1 MPIKLIPVMKNFYLV
16 IITMALLGCNTED
29 YNLDDVSLIEKIELA
44 SKVEVDASSI
54 PTVAQAT
61 LNQEFGDSFI
71 ESIQLAEGLG
81 YKVIVD
87 TFNESKVEAKSNV
100 YFSEKG
106 RSLNDTDEKRMM
118 KRQKCF
124 EFVFP
129 LDFIMPDDTSITLK
143 SKEDWNLVK
152 EWYSSNSSV
161 KARPQLSFPVDIK
174 LEDGTIQTLLDRD
187 ELMEVKKACALNQN
201 KRKCF
206 EFQLPVSFTMPD
218 NSIIVVN
225 KRADFLLI
233 RRWHLANPKMQV
245 RASLNLPVVIKF
257 QDGTSKGINSLDELK
272 AAKAACG
279 N

>member
-1 MPIKLIPVMKNFYLV
+1 MKKFYSFLFTLVLI
-16 IITMALLGCNTED
+16 GCSTDD

-61 LNQEFGDSFI
+61 LNHEFGDSFI

-87 TFNESKVEAKSNV
+87 TFNDSKVEAKSNV

-106 RSLNDTDEKRMM
+106 RSLNDTDEKRIM

-143 SKEDWNLVK
+143 SKEDWKLVK
-152 EWYSSNSSV
+152 EWYSSHSSV
-161 KARPQLSFPVDIK
+161 KTRPQLSFPVDIK

-187 ELMEVKKACALNQN
+187 EIIEVKKACALNQN

>member
-1 MPIKLIPVMKNFYLV
+1 MKKFYSFLFTLV
-16 IITMALLGCNTED
+16 LVGCSTDD

-61 LNQEFGDSFI
+61 LNHEFGDSFI

-87 TFNESKVEAKSNV
+87 TFNDSKVEAKSNV

-106 RSLNDTDEKRMM
+106 RSLNDTDEKRIM

-129 LDFIMPDDTSITLK
+129 LDFILPDYTSITLK
-143 SKEDWNLVK
+143 SKEDWKLVK
-152 EWYSSNSSV
+152 EWYSSHSSV
-161 KARPQLSFPVDIK
+161 KTRPQLSFPVDIK

-187 ELMEVKKACALNQN
+187 ELIEVKKACALNQN
-201 KRKCF
+201 KTKCF